1 MDDEGRSTGLFV
13 DCPAR
18 VIYDVA
24 KSQSQVLKLAAM
36 QPTLDTYIFAGPPGP
51 KDVIRQ
57 YTELTGRM
65 ELPPPLWALGYQ
77 QSRYSYYPEARV
89 REIASEMR
97 ARRLPCDAIYLD
109 IHYMDGYRVFTWD
122 KERFPNPRRMIKD
135 LAAQGGSKQ

>member
-65 ELPPPLWALGYQ
+65 ELPPCGLWVINKA
-77 QSRYSYYPEARV
+77 V
-89 REIASEMR
+89 T
-97 ARRLPCDAIYLD
+97 AITRK
-109 IHYMDGYRVFTWD
+109 HACGRSPP
-122 KERFPNPRRMIKD
+122 K
-135 LAAQGGSKQ
+135 